1 MEDTYLNK
9 GKRRILVEYLREK
22 VGIRDEQVLS
32 AINSV
37 PRHFFLESIFEDFAY
52 EDRAFTIASGQ
63 TISHPSTVA
72 EQTELL
78 QVEKGEKVLEIGTG
92 SGYQTSIL
100 VAMKA
105 EVYTIERQKEL
116 YDFSRKILKNIGF
129 MPSIQVFGDGFEGLA
144 DFAPFDKILVT
155 CGAEKLPIQLLRQ
168 LKVGGIMVIPLG
180 NNSEEQ
186 VLTRFIKISEKQV
199 EKEEFGLYKFVPML
213 NDTNELYLK

>member
-116 YDFSRKILKNIGF
+116 YDFSRNILEKMNLI
-129 MPSIQVFGDGFEGLA
+129 PRVQVFGDGFEGLA

-168 LKVGGIMVIPLG
+168 LKVGGKMVIPLG
-180 NNSEEQ
+180 DNSEEQ
-186 VLTRFIKISEKQV
+186 VLTRFIKISENKV

-213 NDTNELYLK
+213 NDTNE

>member
-155 CGAEKLPIQLLRQ
+155 CGAGELPVQLLRQ

-180 NNSEEQ
+180 NKTEEQ
-186 VLTRFIKISEKQV
+186 VLTRFIKISENQV

-213 NDTNELYLK
+213 GDTNE

>member
-105 EVYTIERQKEL
+105 EVYTIEIQKEL

-155 CGAEKLPIQLLRQ
+155 CGAGELPVQLLRQ

-180 NNSEEQ
+180 NKTEEQ
-186 VLTRFIKISEKQV
+186 VLTRFIKISENQV

-213 NDTNELYLK
+213 GDTNE

>member
-22 VGIRDEQVLS
+22 VGIRDERLLS

-155 CGAEKLPIQLLRQ
+155 CGAEKLPVQLLRQ
-168 LKVGGIMVIPLG
+168 LKVGGKMVIPLG
-180 NNSEEQ
+180 DNSEEQ
-186 VLTRFIKISEKQV
+186 VLTRFIKISENQV

-213 NDTNELYLK
+213 NDTNE

>member
-1 MEDTYLNK
+1 MEDTYLHK
-9 GKRRILVEYLREK
+9 GKRRILVEYLRER
-22 VGIRDEQVLS
+22 VGIRDERVLS

-100 VAMKA
+100 VAMKT

-129 MPSIQVFGDGFEGLA
+129 IPSIQVFGDGFEGLA

-155 CGAEKLPIQLLRQ
+155 CGADNLE
-168 LKVGGIMVIPLG
+168 
-180 NNSEEQ
+180 
-186 VLTRFIKISEKQV
+186 
-199 EKEEFGLYKFVPML
+199 
-213 NDTNELYLK
+213 

>member
-22 VGIRDEQVLS
+22 VGIRDERLLS

-78 QVEKGEKVLEIGTG
+78 QVEKGEKILEIGTG

-116 YDFSRKILKNIGF
+116 YDFSRNILEKMNLI
-129 MPSIQVFGDGFEGLA
+129 PRVQVFGDGFEGLA

-155 CGAEKLPIQLLRQ
+155 CGAEKLPVQLLRQ
-168 LKVGGIMVIPLG
+168 LKVGGKMVIPLG
-180 NNSEEQ
+180 DNSEEQ
-186 VLTRFIKISEKQV
+186 VLTRFIKISENKV

-213 NDTNELYLK
+213 NDTNE

>member
-22 VGIRDEQVLS
+22 VGIRDERLLS

-116 YDFSRKILKNIGF
+116 YDFSRNILEKMNLI
-129 MPSIQVFGDGFEGLA
+129 PRVQVFGDGFEGLA
-144 DFAPFDKILVT
+144 DFVPFDKILVT
-155 CGAEKLPIQLLRQ
+155 CGAEKLPVQLLRQ
-168 LKVGGIMVIPLG
+168 LKVGGKMVIPLG
-180 NNSEEQ
+180 DNSEEQ

-213 NDTNELYLK
+213 NDINE

>member
-116 YDFSRKILKNIGF
+116 YDFSRNILEKMNLI
-129 MPSIQVFGDGFEGLA
+129 PRVQVFGDGFEGLA

>member
-78 QVEKGEKVLEIGTG
+78 QVEKCEKVLEIGTG

-155 CGAEKLPIQLLRQ
+155 CGAGELPVQLLRQ

-180 NNSEEQ
+180 NKTEEQ
-186 VLTRFIKISEKQV
+186 VLTRFIKISENQV

-213 NDTNELYLK
+213 GDTNE

>member
-22 VGIRDEQVLS
+22 VGIRDERVLS
-32 AINSV
+32 VINSV

-155 CGAEKLPIQLLRQ
+155 CGAGELPVQLLRQ

-180 NNSEEQ
+180 NKTEEQ
-186 VLTRFIKISEKQV
+186 VLTRFIKISENQV

-213 NDTNELYLK
+213 GDTNE

>member
-116 YDFSRKILKNIGF
+116 YDFSRNILEKMNLI
-129 MPSIQVFGDGFEGLA
+129 PRVQVFGDGFEGLA

-155 CGAEKLPIQLLRQ
+155 CGAEKLPVQLLRQ
-168 LKVGGIMVIPLG
+168 LKVGGKMVIPLG
-180 NNSEEQ
+180 DNSEEQ
-186 VLTRFIKISEKQV
+186 VLTRFIKISENKV

-213 NDTNELYLK
+213 NDTNE

>member
-22 VGIRDEQVLS
+22 VGIRDERVLS
-32 AINSV
+32 VINSV

-155 CGAEKLPIQLLRQ
+155 CGAEKLPVQLLRQ
-168 LKVGGIMVIPLG
+168 LKVGGKMVIPLG
-180 NNSEEQ
+180 DNSEEQ
-186 VLTRFIKISEKQV
+186 VLTRFIKISENKV
-199 EKEEFGLYKFVPML
+199 KKEEFGLYKFVPML
-213 NDTNELYLK
+213 NDTNE

>member
-22 VGIRDEQVLS
+22 VGIRDERVLS
-32 AINSV
+32 VINSV

-78 QVEKGEKVLEIGTG
+78 QVEKDENVLEIGTG
-92 SGYQTSIL
+92 TGYQTSIL

-155 CGAEKLPIQLLRQ
+155 CGAEKLPVQLLRQ
-168 LKVGGIMVIPLG
+168 LKVGGKMVIPLG
-180 NNSEEQ
+180 DNSEEQ
-186 VLTRFIKISEKQV
+186 VLTRFIKISENKV

-213 NDTNELYLK
+213 NDTNE

>member
-116 YDFSRKILKNIGF
+116 YDFSRNILEKMNLI
-129 MPSIQVFGDGFEGLA
+129 PRVQVFGDGFEGLA

-155 CGAEKLPIQLLRQ
+155 CGAEKLPVQLLRQ
-168 LKVGGIMVIPLG
+168 LKVGGKMVIPLG
-180 NNSEEQ
+180 DNSEEQ
-186 VLTRFIKISEKQV
+186 VLTRFIKTSENQV

-213 NDTNELYLK
+213 NDTNE

>member
-22 VGIRDEQVLS
+22 VGIRDERVLS
-32 AINSV
+32 VINSV

-155 CGAEKLPIQLLRQ
+155 CGAEKLPVQLLRQ
-168 LKVGGIMVIPLG
+168 LKVGGKMVIPLED
-180 NNSEEQ
+180 NSEEQ
-186 VLTRFIKISEKQV
+186 VLTRFIKISENKV

-213 NDTNELYLK
+213 NDTNE

>member
-116 YDFSRKILKNIGF
+116 YDFSRNILEKMNLI
-129 MPSIQVFGDGFEGLA
+129 PRVQVFGDGFEGLA

-155 CGAEKLPIQLLRQ
+155 CGAEKLPVQLLRQ
-168 LKVGGIMVIPLG
+168 LKVGGKMVIPLG
-180 NNSEEQ
+180 NKTEEQ
-186 VLTRFIKISEKQV
+186 VLTRFIKISENQV

-213 NDTNELYLK
+213 GDTNE

>member
-1 MEDTYLNK
+1 M
-9 GKRRILVEYLREK
+9 
-22 VGIRDEQVLS
+22 
-32 AINSV
+32 
-37 PRHFFLESIFEDFAY
+37 
-52 EDRAFTIASGQ
+52 
-63 TISHPSTVA
+63 A

-78 QVEKGEKVLEIGTG
+78 QVETGDKILEIGTG
-92 SGYQTSIL
+92 SGYQTSVL

-116 YDFSRKILKNIGF
+116 YDFSRNILKKMNLIPRVQIF
-129 MPSIQVFGDGFEGLA
+129 SDGFVGMPN
-144 DFAPFDKILVT
+144 FAPFDKILVT

-213 NDTNELYLK
+213 NDTNE

>member
-9 GKRRILVEYLREK
+9 GKRRILVEYLWEK
-22 VGIRDEQVLS
+22 VGIRDERLLS

-52 EDRAFTIASGQ
+52 EDRAFSIASGQ

-155 CGAEKLPIQLLRQ
+155 CGAEKLPVQLLRQ
-168 LKVGGIMVIPLG
+168 LKVGGKMVIPLG
-180 NNSEEQ
+180 DNSEEQ
-186 VLTRFIKISEKQV
+186 VLTRFIKISENQV

-213 NDTNELYLK
+213 NDTNE

>member
-22 VGIRDEQVLS
+22 VGIRDERVLS

-155 CGAEKLPIQLLRQ
+155 CGAGELPVQLLRQ

-180 NNSEEQ
+180 NKIEEQ
-186 VLTRFIKISEKQV
+186 VLTRFIKISENQV

-213 NDTNELYLK
+213 GDTNE

>member
-1 MEDTYLNK
+1 M
-9 GKRRILVEYLREK
+9 
-22 VGIRDEQVLS
+22 
-32 AINSV
+32 
-37 PRHFFLESIFEDFAY
+37 
-52 EDRAFTIASGQ
+52 
-63 TISHPSTVA
+63 
-72 EQTELL
+72 
-78 QVEKGEKVLEIGTG
+78 EKGEKVLEIGTG

-155 CGAEKLPIQLLRQ
+155 CGAGELPVQLLRQ

-180 NNSEEQ
+180 NKTEEQ
-186 VLTRFIKISEKQV
+186 VLTRFIKISENQV

-213 NDTNELYLK
+213 GDTNE

>member
-63 TISHPSTVA
+63 TISRPSTVA

-100 VAMKA
+100 VVMKA

-155 CGAEKLPIQLLRQ
+155 CGAGELPVQLLRQ

-180 NNSEEQ
+180 NKTEEQ
-186 VLTRFIKISEKQV
+186 VLTRFIKISENQV

-213 NDTNELYLK
+213 GDTNE

>member
-22 VGIRDEQVLS
+22 VGIRDERVLS

-155 CGAEKLPIQLLRQ
+155 CGAEKLPVQLLRQ
-168 LKVGGIMVIPLG
+168 LKVGGKMVIPLG
-180 NNSEEQ
+180 DNSEEQ
-186 VLTRFIKISEKQV
+186 VLTRFIKISENQV

-213 NDTNELYLK
+213 NDTNE

>member
-22 VGIRDEQVLS
+22 VGIRDERVLS

-100 VAMKA
+100 VAMKT

-155 CGAEKLPIQLLRQ
+155 CGAEKLPVRLLRQ
-168 LKVGGIMVIPLG
+168 LKVGGKMVIPLG

-186 VLTRFIKISEKQV
+186 VLTRFIKISENQV

-213 NDTNELYLK
+213 NDTNE

>member
-1 MEDTYLNK
+1 MEDTYLHK
-9 GKRRILVEYLREK
+9 GKRRILVEYLRER
-22 VGIRDEQVLS
+22 VGIRDERVLS

-100 VAMKA
+100 VAMKT

-129 MPSIQVFGDGFEGLA
+129 IPSIQVFGDGFEGLA

-155 CGAEKLPIQLLRQ
+155 CGAEKLPVQLLRQ
-168 LKVGGIMVIPLG
+168 LRVGGVMVIPLG
-180 NNSEEQ
+180 GNSEEQ
-186 VLTRFIKISEKQV
+186 VLTRFIKISENQV

-213 NDTNELYLK
+213 NDTNE